1 MASSSKSN
9 AARPLSPH
17 LQVWKFH
24 ATMLSSILHRASGVV
39 NAIGAMLVTVW
50 LLLVASGP
58 EAYAVW
64 EGLRAGPV
72 GILVTLALIAFTL
85 SLTYHLLNG
94 LRHLAWDAG
103 AGFDPVG
110 SNTRSMI
117 IFAASILVTALIW
130 VFAGGLI

>member
-1 MASSSKSN
+1 MAPSSKSN
-9 AARPLSPH
+9 ADRPLSPH

-24 ATMLSSILHRASGVV
+24 ATMLSSILHRASGVT
-39 NAIGAMLVTVW
+39 NAIGAILVTGW

-64 EGLRAGPV
+64 EGLRGGPV
-72 GILVTLALIAFTL
+72 GILVTLALIGFTL
-85 SLTYHLLNG
+85 SLIYHLLNG

-103 AGFDPVG
+103 AGFDPKG
-110 SNTRSMI
+110 SNRRSII
-117 IFAASILVTALIW
+117 IFAASFVITALIW

>member
-1 MASSSKSN
+1 MASSSKPDTG
-9 AARPLSPH
+9 RPLSPH

-24 ATMLSSILHRASGVV
+24 ATMLSSILHRFSGVV
-39 NAIGAMLVTVW
+39 NAVGAALVTVW

-58 EAYAVW
+58 DAYAVW
-64 EGLRAGPV
+64 EGLRAGPLGV
-72 GILVTLALIAFTL
+72 IVTIALMAFTL
-85 SLTYHLLNG
+85 SLVYHLLNG

-103 AGFDPVG
+103 AGFDPKG

-117 IFAASILVTALIW
+117 IFAAAVIVTALIW

>member
-1 MASSSKSN
+1 MASPSKPD
-9 AARPLSPH
+9 AGRPLSPH

-24 ATMLSSILHRASGVV
+24 ATMLSSILHRLSGVV
-39 NAIGAMLVTVW
+39 NAVGAILVTAW

-72 GILVTLALIAFTL
+72 GVLVTIALMGFTL
-85 SLTYHLLNG
+85 SLVYHLFNG

-103 AGFDPVG
+103 AGFDPQG
-110 SNTRSMI
+110 SNTRSVI
-117 IFAASILVTALIW
+117 IFAASIIVTALIW
-130 VFAGGLI
+130 IVAGGLV